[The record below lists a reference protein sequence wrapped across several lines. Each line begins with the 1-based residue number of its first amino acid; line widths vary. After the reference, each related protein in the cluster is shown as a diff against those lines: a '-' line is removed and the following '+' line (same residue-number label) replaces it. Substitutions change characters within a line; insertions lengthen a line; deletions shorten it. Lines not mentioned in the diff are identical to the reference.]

1 MAALV
6 NYADCNQSQM
16 GTGVLS
22 CEIKTGV
29 PYGFFLT
36 KTDWRFDPATEDFDN
51 DYITEQIK
59 LKNLIPF
66 LKPIG
71 FEMVNEDAE
80 IFTSN
85 LKVKTKVI
93 DGLPGFSFDF
103 NNGPGFH
110 KAAYSYNSFGNYGI
124 LLAYNNGVVDGAFDG
139 NGKIKGYNAGMIDTA
154 QFMASNGSD
163 PQKTTIQFQLTDAY
177 EYNMSRALLSGNEN
191 GFSLAA
197 IGGVIDANITKVS
210 NNLADVVVSVKAAN
224 NSAISITGL
233 VAGDFLVT
241 GTAATIDTLTYDAV
255 AKQYTLTFSADVA
268 ADYADMEIYL
278 YDTVDSTYVI
288 KKGVTLYQGS
298 TL

>member
-1 MAALV
+1 MSANV
-6 NYADCNQSQM
+6 NYMDCNQSQM

-29 PYGFFLT
+29 PFGFFLT
-36 KTDWRFDPATEDFDN
+36 KNGWRFDPATEDFDN
-51 DYITEQIK
+51 DYINDQIK
-59 LKNLIPF
+59 AKNLIPF
-66 LKPIG
+66 LRPIG

-124 LLAYNNGVVDGAFDG
+124 LLAYDNGVIDGALDG
-139 NGKIKGYNAGMIDTA
+139 DGKIKGYNAGMIDTA
-154 QFMASNGSD
+154 QFMPSNGSD
-163 PQKTTIQFQLTDAY
+163 PQKTTIQFQLTDSY
-177 EYNMSRALLSGNEN
+177 EYNMARALLSSSANS
-191 GFSLAA
+191 FSLSA
-197 IGGVIDANITKVS
+197 IGGVVDTTITKIS
-210 NNLADVVVSVKAAN
+210 NNLADVVITVKATN
-224 NSAISITGL
+224 NSAIGITGL

-241 GTAATIDTLTYDAV
+241 GTSETIDSIAYDSV
-255 AKQYTLTFSADVA
+255 TKQYTLTFSADVSG
-268 ADYADMEIYL
+268 DYTGMEIYL
-278 YDTVDSTYVI
+278 YDTNDSTYVI